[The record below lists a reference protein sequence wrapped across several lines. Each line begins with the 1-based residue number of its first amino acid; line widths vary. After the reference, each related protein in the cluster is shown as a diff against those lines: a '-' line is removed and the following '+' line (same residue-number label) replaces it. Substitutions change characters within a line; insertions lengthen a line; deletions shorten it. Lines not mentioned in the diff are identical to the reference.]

1 MRSFLGI
8 DFMVR
13 IVLVAVILISTG
25 ETFCQDSKGYLFEW
39 TPSPIQVIRE
49 HAKEYFTKEQYEQ
62 VISFQDLFFEVEV
75 DPEAGEVVELKYSKS
90 ASKLSD
96 NFYGWDSNA
105 ALVVKLEDILR
116 KYVRPG
122 PIKHIS
128 GEEYPD
134 KTFKV
139 VMYLHF
145 DKTDL
150 KIIRKW
156 K

>member
-1 MRSFLGI
+1 
-8 DFMVR
+8 MVR
-13 IVLVAVILISTG
+13 IVLVTVILIGTG
-25 ETFCQDSKGYLFEW
+25 EAFCQSSKGYMFDW
-39 TPSPIQVIRE
+39 TPPPIQVVRE
-49 HAKEYFTKEQYEQ
+49 RAKEYFTKEQYEQ
-62 VISFQDLFFEVEV
+62 VISFQDLFFEVDV
-75 DPEAGEVVELKYSKS
+75 DPEAGKVVELKYSKS

-96 NFYGWDSNA
+96 NFYERDSNA

-116 KYVRPG
+116 KYVKPG

-139 VMYLHF
+139 VICLHF

-150 KIIRKW
+150 KIIRRW

>member
-1 MRSFLGI
+1 
-8 DFMVR
+8 MVR
-13 IVLVAVILISTG
+13 IVLATVILIGTG
-25 ETFCQDSKGYLFEW
+25 EAFCQSSKGYMFDW
-39 TPSPIQVIRE
+39 TPPPIQVVRE

-90 ASKLSD
+90 ASRLSD
-96 NFYGWDSNA
+96 NFYGRNSNA

-122 PIKHIS
+122 SIKHIS
-128 GEEYPD
+128 GEKHPD

-139 VMYLHF
+139 VICLHF

-150 KIIRKW
+150 KIIRRW